1 MDWKILTFIAC
12 ISFSCVIVFAYLAG
26 YDRGHQDGANKLVIE
41 EQLGIEIQK
50 RAIKA
55 FDLIIDKIEK
65 EAEAKDDDK

>member
-12 ISFSCVIVFAYLAG
+12 ISCVIAYWAG
-26 YDRGHQDGANKLVIE
+26 YNRGHQDGANKLVIE

-65 EAEAKDDDK
+65 EAENKDADE